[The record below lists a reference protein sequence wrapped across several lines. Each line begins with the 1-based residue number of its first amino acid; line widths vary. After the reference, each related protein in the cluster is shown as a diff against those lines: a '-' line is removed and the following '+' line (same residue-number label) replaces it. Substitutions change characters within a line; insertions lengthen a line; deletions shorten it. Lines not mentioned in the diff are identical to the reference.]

1 MANER
6 NKILP
11 YALSAIEGVNIQ
23 SQEDY
28 SASSET
34 TDGVST
40 GLANG
45 NNFNKLAKQVSIMS
59 SSLAEFIVN
68 TLAEQTISDTN
79 SIEEIS
85 SALNSAILKLI
96 KDNEPVIPDKAG
108 ITVIDDNNTDITSF
122 NQITEDG
129 IYYIYKQLS
138 DGPSQNGKAIE
149 YNFIYLIVINAI
161 ILQYL
166 DMCMQMTSFG
176 PNLFNPIPG
185 NIGSMPM
192 IRGYNKT
199 SQLWSDWDYTYGI
212 EFINNS
218 ILISDFTPDKL
229 NIKFPVIATDNT
241 FPDDYNKF
249 MYSATKKQMR
259 EQLGIVDSPDL
270 TDYFNKKTDKL
281 DLATQV
287 TGQLKN
293 ANIADN
299 AITTSKI
306 ASLAITEDKLALSS
320 VNNDKIADGA
330 VTNAKFS
337 GTLSVA
343 KGGTGSEDGY
353 LFANLMTYPEL
364 RKRFTALGSGAVTT
378 EQFINAITPT
388 EKTAFK
394 VDMISAN
401 TYISDFPLSNAILE
415 VVRLTDNTVILTAKD
430 LFVLTTYEFRKSPDG
445 QFSGWKKIRNLDG
458 TTPLECGGTSRADG
472 FGFKNGITVTDLW
485 NLLALSAPCTTQEFC
500 DAFRN
505 YCDNPDNKIPVP
517 VGIMNCMVHTGFLS
531 DLPSE
536 VYFGNAHQLQI
547 KYIDYNQLEMQL
559 VAPYGQY
566 SLFGGGISS
575 GKFSGWKKL
584 RNADGSIP
592 ADLIPPTV
600 LTYTN
605 DQGTWTET
613 KLSDGTTMLE
623 GWGSTNIST
632 PSGGFKVNTVY
643 SKDIQLPKAC
653 KKSSCKIVSNGR
665 YIDLYGYTDNTITYS
680 NESWDGASDIPTKIY
695 ISTIF
700 YRQPTTPLDISFT
713 ALNIYWIFKGIL
725 A

>member
-108 ITVIDDNNTDITSF
+108 ITVIDDNSTDITSF

-138 DGPSQNGKAIE
+138 DGPSQNGEAIK
-149 YNFIYLIVINAI
+149 YGFIYLIVINASVTA
-161 ILQYL
+161 QNL
-166 DMCMQMTSFG
+166 DICMQMTSFG
-176 PNLFNPIPG
+176 PTPSYPMPG
-185 NIGSMPM
+185 NIGSAPM
-192 IRGYNKT
+192 VRVYNKT
-199 SQLWSDWDYTYGI
+199 SKQWEDWDHTFGI
-212 EFINNS
+212 PFINNN
-218 ILISDFTPDKL
+218 IVISDFTIDKL
-229 NIKFPVIATDNT
+229 DTKFPIIATDNT
-241 FPDDYNKF
+241 FPNSYNTF
-249 MYSATKKQMR
+249 MYSATKAQMR
-259 EQLGIVDSPDL
+259 AQLGIADSPDL
-270 TDYFNKKTDKL
+270 TDYFNKTTDKL

-287 TGQLKN
+287 KGQLKN

-306 ASLAITEDKLALSS
+306 ASLAITADKLASSS
-320 VNNDKIADGA
+320 VTNAKIANGA
-330 VTNAKFS
+330 VTDAKFS

-343 KGGTGSEDGY
+343 KGGTNTEDGY
-353 LFANLMTYPEL
+353 LFANVMTFSEL

-388 EKTAFK
+388 KKTGFN
-394 VDMISAN
+394 VDMVSAKSF
-401 TYISDFPLSNAILE
+401 ISDFPLDNAVLE
-415 VVRLTDNTVILTAKD
+415 VVRLTNNTVILTARD
-430 LFVLTTYEFRKSPDG
+430 LFVLTTYEFRKSPEG
-445 QFSGWKKIRNLDG
+445 LLTGWRKTRND
-458 TTPLECGGTSRADG
+458 
-472 FGFKNGITVTDLW
+472 
-485 NLLALSAPCTTQEFC
+485 
-500 DAFRN
+500 
-505 YCDNPDNKIPVP
+505 
-517 VGIMNCMVHTGFLS
+517 
-531 DLPSE
+531 
-536 VYFGNAHQLQI
+536 
-547 KYIDYNQLEMQL
+547 
-559 VAPYGQY
+559 
-566 SLFGGGISS
+566 
-575 GKFSGWKKL
+575 
-584 RNADGSIP
+584 DGSIP

-623 GWGSTNIST
+623 GWGYKICDNKQQADGVYYYVAVIST
-632 PSGGFKVNTVY
+632 PKRLNTFNY
-643 SKDIQLPKAC
+643 MN
-653 KKSSCKIVSNGR
+653 SN
-665 YIDLYGYTDNTITYS
+665 
-680 NESWDGASDIPTKIY
+680 A
-695 ISTIF
+695 
-700 YRQPTTPLDISFT
+700 DISFIPSN
-713 ALNIYWIFKGIL
+713 NIQLLEYKANYNNNVNKISIIRYYKDNLGTILPSKININWYIKGIL